1 MNRLQ
6 AINKIKKAYETKQLG
21 FQKGATS
28 CLYYDKK
35 SDSCC
40 AVGVLLRKDK
50 KLLNTQ
56 GDRNAVFRAGLDVD
70 SYTIGAQMKAVN
82 KSSFHGL
89 DIDELKTIQILHDG
103 VIQMNDCG
111 EELKNKKEISF
122 KDYLY
127 ALKA

>member
-28 CLYYDKK
+28 CLYYDKS

-40 AVGVLLRKDK
+40 AVGVLVRKDK
-50 KLLNTQ
+50 KLLNPQ
-56 GDRNAVFRAGLDVD
+56 GDRNAVFRAGLDAN
-70 SYTIGAQMKAVN
+70 SYTIESQMRAVN

-89 DIDELKTIQILHDG
+89 DIDELRKIQKLHDEVVQTRG
-103 VIQMNDCG
+103 CG
-111 EELKNKKEISF
+111 EERRNEKEISF
-122 KDYLY
+122 KEYLY